1 VIQACRAEDPHASR
15 EQLDP
20 LSNTVR
26 MTVMGLL
33 PMWHGLNEFLHHRWL
48 GSFVPVDA
56 TVVGTRID
64 EVELSWRA
72 DLVRT
77 MRSGLR
83 RARKLLAETDDL
95 DKVTNLVDKLGGVGT
110 AREALGVDGPRPD
123 RSRQPAAE
131 APGSADAEG
140 EGGEASDPG
149 GPEGGLQ

>member
-1 VIQACRAEDPHASR
+1 MSEFNAERAAQILAEAAISGNDRKTAKRHGVSDRTLRGWRHRLLEDPHFAALFQ
-15 EQLDP
+15 E
-20 LSNTVR
+20 
-26 MTVMGLL
+26 
-33 PMWHGLNEFLHHRWL
+33 
-48 GSFVPVDA
+48 
-56 TVVGTRID
+56 RID